1 MAQIKFHLDGLVNLL
16 HDEPEGHAVVTITYD
31 RLTLTAKGEKMV
43 YKLPDDK
50 KVDVKVS
57 YVDAKGNAASV
68 DGPVEW
74 ASSDAA
80 IVSVTVSTDD
90 PSQATVAGVGPVG
103 QAQVTVTADADL
115 GEGVR
120 QIVTTMDVE
129 IIAGEAVAGTISPVG
144 EPTPV

>member
-1 MAQIKFHLDGLVNLL
+1 
-16 HDEPEGHAVVTITYD
+16 
-31 RLTLTAKGEKMV
+31 MV